1 MSNATPTTTAPAPS
15 DDADT
20 SPDGLGVPETLKTWA
35 GLTWRILVILAGFG
49 VLIFL
54 MGQISIVL
62 IALFLAAFFT
72 ALASPI
78 MGFLQRRAKLHKVVA
93 MILAIIFI
101 GISIVVVLG
110 IVIRSIVSE
119 APDLAQSVSQS
130 MTELQ
135 KWTSGPPLNLSSDDF
150 NTYLTDVENWA
161 KNFALDIG
169 SSALGSVGDIVLGG
183 SVFIFG
189 VIFFM
194 LSRASIWAW
203 VISWMPTKA
212 RPYVDTSGHLAWE
225 SLSGYTRG
233 TVVVALCDSILVFIG
248 LVILQV
254 PMAPAL
260 AAIVFFG
267 AFIPVI
273 GAPIATFFAAIVA
286 LAERGPII
294 ALLVVALTVVVGSFD
309 GDVMQPLVMGKAVSL
324 NPLAIIILIAI
335 GSVLLGIIGALVAVP
350 IGASIYRVLKYLTN
364 RDPEHPLPGHPPPE
378 DPDVVA
384 AAVDAAP
391 TASAAATSPAVATSD
406 AAPTNDAPT
415 TNGAATSQG

>member
-1 MSNATPTTTAPAPS
+1 MTSDAAPAEPTTSPTEDESA
-15 DDADT
+15 T
-20 SPDGLGVPETLKTWA
+20 SSPVEIPETLKIWA
-35 GLTWRILVILAGFG
+35 GMTWRILVILAGFA
-49 VLIFL
+49 VLFTIL
-54 MGQISIVL
+54 GQVSIVL

-78 MGFLQRRAKLHKVVA
+78 MNFLRKRAKFPKALAMVVSI
-93 MILAIIFI
+93 ILIAIAV
-101 GISIVVVLG
+101 VVVLFV
-110 IVIRSIVSE
+110 VIRSIVSE
-119 APDLAQSVSQS
+119 APQLSQSVTQS
-130 MTELQ
+130 VNQLQ
-135 KWTSGPPLNLSSDDF
+135 DWTKGPPLNLSDDDF
-150 NTYLTDVENWA
+150 NQYVTEIGNWA

-194 LSRASIWAW
+194 MSPQQIWGWLVGWA
-203 VISWMPTKA
+203 PTRS
-212 RPYVDTSGHLAWE
+212 RPYVNTSGILAWE

-233 TVVVALCDSILVFIG
+233 VVIVAICDSILVYIG
-248 LVILQV
+248 LLILQV

-309 GDVMQPLVMGKAVSL
+309 GDVLQPLVMGHAVSL
-324 NPLAIIILIAI
+324 SPLAIIILIAI
-335 GSVLLGIIGALVAVP
+335 GSIVLGIIGALVAVP
-350 IGASIYRVLKYLTN
+350 IGAAIYRVLKYLTN
-364 RDPEHPLPGHPPPE
+364 RDPEHPLPGRSPPV
-378 DPDVVA
+378 DPDA
-384 AAVDAAP
+384 ESSDSDDS
-391 TASAAATSPAVATSD
+391 SATATS
-406 AAPTNDAPT
+406 
-415 TNGAATSQG
+415 GAATSQG

>member
-1 MSNATPTTTAPAPS
+1 MTSLGYGRGMTEPPSTSSTSAPQASAPDPGSPSPSTGGIPPT
-15 DDADT
+15 
-20 SPDGLGVPETLKTWA
+20 LQTWA
-35 GLTWRILVILAGFG
+35 GLTWRILIILAGFA
-49 VLIFL
+49 VLFFI

-78 MGFLQRRAKLHKVVA
+78 MHFLQRRAKLHKVIA

-101 GISIVVVLG
+101 AISIVVVLS
-110 IVIRSIVSE
+110 IVISSIVNE
-119 APDLAQSVSQS
+119 APDLAQSVSDS
-130 MTELQ
+130 MNELES
-135 KWTSGPPLNLSSDDF
+135 WASGPPLNLSSSDF
-150 NTYLTDVENWA
+150 NTYVTEVENWG

-169 SSALGSVGDIVLGG
+169 STALGSVGDLVLGG

-194 LSRASIWAW
+194 LSPGPIWAW
-203 VISWMPTKA
+203 VISWMPTKS
-212 RPYVDTSGHLAWE
+212 RPYVNTAGELAWD

-248 LVILQV
+248 LLILQV

-286 LAERGPII
+286 LAERGPVI
-294 ALLVVALTVVVGSFD
+294 AILVIALTVVVGSFD

-350 IGASIYRVLKYLTN
+350 IGASIYRVLKYLTD
-364 RDPEHPLPGHPPPE
+364 RDPEHPLPGRSPPDPAE
-378 DPDVVA
+378 DGSPAPAVA
-384 AAVDAAP
+384 AANGAT
-391 TASAAATSPAVATSD
+391 TAGATSP
-406 AAPTNDAPT
+406 
-415 TNGAATSQG
+415 G

>member
-1 MSNATPTTTAPAPS
+1 MSDASPQPAATASADDGAPP
-15 DDADT
+15 ADT
-20 SPDGLGVPETLKTWA
+20 GSALEVPPTLRVWA
-35 GLTWRILVILAGFG
+35 GMTWRILVILAGFG
-49 VLIFL
+49 VLFFM

-78 MGFLQRRAKLHKVVA
+78 MHFLQRRAKLHKVIA
-93 MILAIIFI
+93 MIVAIIFI
-101 GISIVVVLG
+101 GVSIVVVL
-110 IVIRSIVSE
+110 SIVVTSIVNE
-119 APDLAQSVSQS
+119 APDLAQSISQS
-130 MTELQ
+130 MTEIQ
-135 KWTSGPPLNLSSDDF
+135 KWTSGPPLNLSDADF
-150 NTYLTDVENWA
+150 NNYVTEVENWA
-161 KNFALDIG
+161 KGFALDIG

-194 LSRASIWAW
+194 LSPGPIWAW
-203 VISWMPTKA
+203 VISWVPTKA
-212 RPYVDTSGHLAWE
+212 RPYVNTSGELAWD

-248 LVILQV
+248 LLILQV

-286 LAERGPII
+286 LAERGPIV
-294 ALLVVALTVVVGSFD
+294 ALLVIALTVVVGSFD

-378 DPDVVA
+378 DPDA
-384 AAVDAAP
+384 AGSAP
-391 TASAAATSPAVATSD
+391 ATSAAATS
-406 AAPTNDAPT
+406 
-415 TNGAATSQG
+415 QG

>member
-1 MSNATPTTTAPAPS
+1 MSDTSPAPVTTAPA
-15 DDADT
+15 DN
-20 SPDGLGVPETLKTWA
+20 PDGGEAAFGVPDTLKTWA
-35 GLTWRILVILAGFG
+35 GMTWRILVILAGFG
-49 VLIFL
+49 VLIFM

-78 MGFLQRRAKLHKVVA
+78 MNFLQHRAKLHKVVA
-93 MILAIIFI
+93 MILAIIII
-101 GISIVVVLG
+101 GISVVVVLG
-110 IVIRSIVSE
+110 IVVRSIVNE
-119 APDLAQSVSQS
+119 APDLATSIQDS
-130 MTELQ
+130 MSEIQ
-135 KWTSGPPLNLSSDDF
+135 KWTSGPPLNLSDTDF
-150 NTYLTDVENWA
+150 NNYLTQVENWG

-194 LSRASIWAW
+194 LSRAAIWQWA
-203 VISWMPTKA
+203 IDWMPTRA
-212 RPYVDTSGHLAWE
+212 RPYVNTSGHLAWE
-225 SLSGYTRG
+225 SLAGYTRG
-233 TVVVALCDSILVFIG
+233 TVIVALCDSILVFIG
-248 LVILQV
+248 LLILQV

-286 LAERGPII
+286 LAERGPIVA
-294 ALLVVALTVVVGSFD
+294 ALVIALTVVVGSFD

-335 GSVLLGIIGALVAVP
+335 GSILLGIIGALVAVP

-364 RDPEHPLPGHPPPE
+364 RDPDNPLPGHPPPE
-378 DPDVVA
+378 DPDNPSA
-384 AAVDAAP
+384 AADAAP
-391 TASAAATSPAVATSD
+391 ATTGAATSP
-406 AAPTNDAPT
+406 
-415 TNGAATSQG
+415 G

>member
-1 MSNATPTTTAPAPS
+1 MSDPGAPVPTPAAPS
-15 DDADT
+15 DADEADAA
-20 SPDGLGVPETLKTWA
+20 SPGPVVVPDTLKVWA
-35 GLTWRILVILAGFG
+35 GMTWRILVILAGFA
-49 VLIFL
+49 VLFL
-54 MGQISIVL
+54 IMGQIAVVL
-62 IALFLAAFFT
+62 VALFLAAFFT

-78 MGFLQRRAKLHKVVA
+78 MNFLQRRAHLHKAIA
-93 MILAIIFI
+93 MVLAIILI
-101 GISIVVVLG
+101 GVAVVLVLW
-110 IVIRSIVSE
+110 IVINSIINE
-119 APDLAQSVSQS
+119 APDLSKSIQQSFS
-130 MTELQ
+130 EIQ
-135 KWTSGPPLNLSSDDF
+135 KWTSGPPLNLSDDDF
-150 NTYLTDVENWA
+150 SGYVTEVENWG

-194 LSRASIWAW
+194 MSRNMIWQW
-203 VISWMPTKA
+203 VISWMPTRS

-225 SLSGYTRG
+225 SLAGYTRG
-233 TVVVALCDSILVFIG
+233 TVIVALCDSILVFIG
-248 LVILQV
+248 LLILQV

-286 LAERGPII
+286 LAERGPVI
-294 ALLVVALTVVVGSFD
+294 AVLVIGLTVVVGSFD
-309 GDVMQPLVMGKAVSL
+309 GDVLQPLVMGKAVSL

-335 GSVLLGIIGALVAVP
+335 GSILLGIIGALVAVP

-378 DPDVVA
+378 DPDVPLATA
-384 AAVDAAP
+384 AA
-391 TASAAATSPAVATSD
+391 TTSGAATSP
-406 AAPTNDAPT
+406 
-415 TNGAATSQG
+415 G

>member
-1 MSNATPTTTAPAPS
+1 MTESPASPAPPE
-15 DDADT
+15 DQQTD
-20 SPDGLGVPETLKTWA
+20 GVPETLKIWA
-35 GLTWRILVILAGFG
+35 GITWRVLIILAGFG

-78 MGFLQRRAKLHKVVA
+78 MSFLQRRAKLHKVIA

-110 IVIRSIVSE
+110 IVIRSIVNE

-135 KWTSGPPLNLSSDDF
+135 KWTSGPPLNLSGDDF
-150 NTYLTDVENWA
+150 NNYLTQVENWG
-161 KNFALDIG
+161 KNFAVDIG

-194 LSRASIWAW
+194 LARNSIWQW
-203 VISWMPTKA
+203 VIGWMPTKA
-212 RPYVDTSGHLAWE
+212 RPYVNTSGHLAWD
-225 SLSGYTRG
+225 SLAGYTRG
-233 TVVVALCDSILVFIG
+233 TVIVALCDSILVFIG
-248 LVILQV
+248 LLILQV

-286 LAERGPII
+286 LAERGPVI
-294 ALLVVALTVVVGSFD
+294 ALLVIALTVVVGSFD

-335 GSVLLGIIGALVAVP
+335 GSILLGIIGALVAVP
-350 IGASIYRVLKYLTN
+350 IGASIYRVLKYLTD
-364 RDPEHPLPGHPPPE
+364 RDPDHPLPGHAPPA
-378 DPDVVA
+378 DPDV
-384 AAVDAAP
+384 P
-391 TASAAATSPAVATSD
+391 TASEPAATTA
-406 AAPTNDAPT
+406 
-415 TNGAATSQG
+415 AATSQG

>member
-1 MSNATPTTTAPAPS
+1 MADPATSATDTPTPADPEGAS
-15 DDADT
+15 DGSWDGGI
-20 SPDGLGVPETLKTWA
+20 PDTLKTWA
-35 GLTWRILVILAGFG
+35 GITWRVLVILAGFG

-78 MGFLQRRAKLHKVVA
+78 MSFLQRRAHLHKVIA
-93 MILAIIFI
+93 MILAIIII
-101 GISIVVVLG
+101 GAAIVVVLG
-110 IVIRSIVSE
+110 IVIRSIINE
-119 APDLAQSVSQS
+119 APALSQSITQSVS
-130 MTELQ
+130 EIQ
-135 KWTSGPPLNLSSDDF
+135 KWTSGPPLNLSDDDF
-150 NTYLTDVENWA
+150 SNYVTEVENWG

-194 LSRASIWAW
+194 LARTMIWQW
-203 VISWMPTKA
+203 VISWMPTRS
-212 RPYVDTSGHLAWE
+212 RPYIDTSGHLAWE
-225 SLSGYTRG
+225 SLAGYTRG
-233 TVVVALCDSILVFIG
+233 TVIVALCDSILVFIG
-248 LVILQV
+248 LLILQV

-294 ALLVVALTVVVGSFD
+294 AVLVIALTVVVGSFD

-335 GSVLLGIIGALVAVP
+335 GSILLGIIGALVAVP

-378 DPDVVA
+378 DPDAPAPAPA
-384 AAVDAAP
+384 AG
-391 TASAAATSPAVATSD
+391 TSATTTSP
-406 AAPTNDAPT
+406 
-415 TNGAATSQG
+415 G

>member
-1 MSNATPTTTAPAPS
+1 MSDAPAEPAHIAAEPPSGDVSPSDPASNAVQ
-15 DDADT
+15 
-20 SPDGLGVPETLKTWA
+20 VPETLRVWA
-35 GLTWRILVILAGFG
+35 GMTWRVLVILAGFG
-49 VLIFL
+49 VLFL
-54 MGQISIVL
+54 IMGQIAVVL
-62 IALFLAAFFT
+62 VALFLAAFFT

-78 MGFLQRRAKLHKVVA
+78 MSFLQRRAHLHRAIA
-93 MILAIIFI
+93 MVLAIIII
-101 GISIVVVLG
+101 GVAVVVVLW
-110 IVIRSIVSE
+110 IVINSIINE
-119 APDLAQSVSQS
+119 APALSKSIQQSFSQIQ
-130 MTELQ
+130 T
-135 KWTSGPPLNLSSDDF
+135 WASGPPLNLSDDDF
-150 NTYLTDVENWA
+150 SGYVTEVENWG

-194 LSRASIWAW
+194 MSRNSIWQW
-203 VISWMPTKA
+203 LISWMPTRS
-212 RPYVDTSGHLAWE
+212 RPYVDTSGHLAWD

-248 LVILQV
+248 LLILQV

-286 LAERGPII
+286 LAERGP
-294 ALLVVALTVVVGSFD
+294 VVAILVIGLTVVVGSFD
-309 GDVMQPLVMGKAVSL
+309 GDVLQPLVMGKAVSL

-335 GSVLLGIIGALVAVP
+335 GSILLGIIGALVAVP

-378 DPDVVA
+378 DPDT
-384 AAVDAAP
+384 AV
-391 TASAAATSPAVATSD
+391 TSAAATSQD
-406 AAPTNDAPT
+406 
-415 TNGAATSQG
+415 

>member
-1 MSNATPTTTAPAPS
+1 MSDAAPS
-15 DDADT
+15 PAQTASAEDSDSST
-20 SPDGLGVPETLKTWA
+20 GLDGVPETLKTWA
-35 GLTWRILVILAGFG
+35 GITWRVLVILAGFG

-78 MGFLQRRAKLHKVVA
+78 MGVLQRKAKLHKVPA

-110 IVIRSIVSE
+110 IVIRSIVNE

-150 NTYLTDVENWA
+150 NNYLTQVENWG

-194 LSRASIWAW
+194 LARTTIWQW
-203 VISWMPTKA
+203 VISWMPTQA

-225 SLSGYTRG
+225 SLAGYTRG

-286 LAERGPII
+286 LAERGPIV
-294 ALLVVALTVVVGSFD
+294 ALLVIGLTVVVGSFD

-335 GSVLLGIIGALVAVP
+335 GSILLGIIGALVAVP

-364 RDPEHPLPGHPPPE
+364 RDPDHPLPGHPPPE
-378 DPDVVA
+378 PDGEDPQA
-384 AAVDAAP
+384 TAP
-391 TASAAATSPAVATSD
+391 APATS
-406 AAPTNDAPT
+406 
-415 TNGAATSQG
+415 GAATSQG

>member
-1 MSNATPTTTAPAPS
+1 MSDASPAPS
-15 DDADT
+15 LTASADASDQ
-20 SPDGLGVPETLKTWA
+20 SPADLGVPETLRTWA
-35 GLTWRILVILAGFG
+35 GMTWRILVILAGFG

-78 MGFLQRRAKLHKVVA
+78 MGFLERKAKLHRVIA
-93 MILAIIFI
+93 MILSIIFI

-135 KWTSGPPLNLSSDDF
+135 KWTAGPPLNLSTDDF

-194 LSRASIWAW
+194 LARASIWAW

-225 SLSGYTRG
+225 SLAGYTRG
-233 TVVVALCDSILVFIG
+233 TVIVALCDSILVFIG
-248 LVILQV
+248 LLILQV

-294 ALLVVALTVVVGSFD
+294 ALLVIALTVVVGSFD

-335 GSVLLGIIGALVAVP
+335 GSILLGIIGALVAVP

-364 RDPEHPLPGHPPPE
+364 RDPDHPLPGHPPPE
-378 DPDVVA
+378 DPDAPPA
-384 AAVDAAP
+384 ADAAP
-391 TASAAATSPAVATSD
+391 TAATSGAATSP
-406 AAPTNDAPT
+406 
-415 TNGAATSQG
+415 G

>member
-1 MSNATPTTTAPAPS
+1 
-15 DDADT
+15 
-20 SPDGLGVPETLKTWA
+20 LRVWA
-35 GLTWRILVILAGFG
+35 GMTWRVLVILAGFG
-49 VLIFL
+49 VLFL
-54 MGQISIVL
+54 IMGQIAVVL
-62 IALFLAAFFT
+62 VALFLAAFFT

-78 MGFLQRRAKLHKVVA
+78 MSFLHRRAHLHRAIA
-93 MILAIIFI
+93 MVLAIIII
-101 GISIVVVLG
+101 GVAVVVVLW
-110 IVIRSIVSE
+110 IVINSIINE
-119 APDLAQSVSQS
+119 APALSKSIQQSFSEIQ
-130 MTELQ
+130 T
-135 KWTSGPPLNLSSDDF
+135 WASGPPLNLSDDDF
-150 NTYLTDVENWA
+150 SGYVTEVENWG

-194 LSRASIWAW
+194 MSRNSIWQW
-203 VISWMPTKA
+203 VISWMPTRS
-212 RPYVDTSGHLAWE
+212 RPYVDTSGHLAWD

-248 LVILQV
+248 LLILQV

-286 LAERGPII
+286 LAERGP
-294 ALLVVALTVVVGSFD
+294 VVAILVIGLTVVVGSFD
-309 GDVMQPLVMGKAVSL
+309 GDVLQPLVMGKAVSL

-335 GSVLLGIIGALVAVP
+335 GSILLGIIGALVAVP

-378 DPDVVA
+378 DPDT
-384 AAVDAAP
+384 AV
-391 TASAAATSPAVATSD
+391 TSAAATSQD
-406 AAPTNDAPT
+406 
-415 TNGAATSQG
+415 

>member
-1 MSNATPTTTAPAPS
+1 MSDASDQSTLPAQAAPDPAA
-15 DDADT
+15 ADPGEADSGS
-20 SPDGLGVPETLKTWA
+20 SPVTVPETLKVWA
-35 GLTWRILVILAGFG
+35 GMTWRVLVILAGFG
-49 VLIFL
+49 VLFL
-54 MGQISIVL
+54 IMGQIAVVL
-62 IALFLAAFFT
+62 VALFLAAFFT

-78 MGFLQRRAKLHKVVA
+78 MGFLERKAKLHKVIA
-93 MILAIIFI
+93 MIVAIILI
-101 GISIVVVLG
+101 GVAIVVVLT
-110 IVIRSIVSE
+110 IVIRSIVNE
-119 APDLAQSVSQS
+119 APQLTQSISDS
-130 MTELQ
+130 MSELQ

-150 NTYLTDVENWA
+150 SGYVTEVENWG

-169 SSALGSVGDIVLGG
+169 SSALGSVGDVVLGG

-194 LSRASIWAW
+194 LSRNSIWAW
-203 VISWMPTKA
+203 VISWMPTRS
-212 RPYVDTSGHLAWE
+212 RPYIDTSGHLAWD

-233 TVVVALCDSILVFIG
+233 TVIVALCDSILVFIG
-248 LVILQV
+248 LLILQV

-286 LAERGPII
+286 LAERGPIV
-294 ALLVVALTVVVGSFD
+294 ALLVIALTVVVGSFD

-335 GSVLLGIIGALVAVP
+335 GSILLGIIGALVAVP

-378 DPDVVA
+378 DPDA
-384 AAVDAAP
+384 
-391 TASAAATSPAVATSD
+391 AAATPVTS
-406 AAPTNDAPT
+406 
-415 TNGAATSQG
+415 GAATSQG

>member
-1 MSNATPTTTAPAPS
+1 MSDPQAPSATPAPAQVAS
-15 DDADT
+15 DADAGDS
-20 SPDGLGVPETLKTWA
+20 SPAGVPPTLKTAA
-35 GLTWRILVILAGFG
+35 GITWRILVLLAGLA
-49 VLIFL
+49 VIFFIL
-54 MGQISIVL
+54 GQIFVVVV
-62 IALFLAAFFT
+62 ALFLAAFFT

-78 MGFLQRRAKLHKVVA
+78 MNFLQKRAHLHKAIA
-93 MILAIIFI
+93 MVLAIILI
-101 GISIVVVLG
+101 AVAAIVVLT
-110 IVIRSIVSE
+110 IVIRSIIE
-119 APDLAQSVSQS
+119 EGPQLASSFQDS
-130 MTELQ
+130 MSELQ
-135 KWTSGPPLNLSSDDF
+135 KWASGPPLNLSSDDF
-150 NTYLTDVENWA
+150 QGYVTDVENWG

-194 LSRASIWAW
+194 MSPQMIWNW
-203 VISWMPTKA
+203 VVSWMPTRS
-212 RPYVDTSGHLAWE
+212 RPYVNTSGDLAWD

-233 TVVVALCDSILVFIG
+233 VVVVALCDSILVFIG
-248 LVILQV
+248 LLILQV

-286 LAERGPII
+286 LAERGPIV

-335 GSVLLGIIGALVAVP
+335 GSIVLGIIGALVAVP
-350 IGASIYRVLKYLTN
+350 LGAAIYRVMKYLTD
-364 RDPEHPLPGHPPPE
+364 RDPEHPLPGRDPP
-378 DPDVVA
+378 V
-384 AAVDAAP
+384 
-391 TASAAATSPAVATSD
+391 TTAAATSP
-406 AAPTNDAPT
+406 
-415 TNGAATSQG
+415 G

>member
-1 MSNATPTTTAPAPS
+1 MTAPAPE
-15 DDADT
+15 T
-20 SPDGLGVPETLKTWA
+20 SSPALDPSIEGSYEGGIPETLRTWA
-35 GLTWRILVILAGFG
+35 GLTWRVLVILAGFG
-49 VLIFL
+49 VLILL

-78 MGFLQRRAKLHKVVA
+78 MRFLQTKAKLHKAVA
-93 MILAIIFI
+93 LILSILFI
-101 GISIVVVLG
+101 GAAIVLVLFIVV
-110 IVIRSIVSE
+110 RSIVSE
-119 APDLAQSVSQS
+119 APDLATSIQQS
-130 MTELQ
+130 MSELQ
-135 KWTSGPPLNLSSDDF
+135 KWVSGPPLNLSADAF
-150 NTYLTDVENWA
+150 NGYVTDVENWG
-161 KNFALDIG
+161 KNFVLDIG
-169 SSALGSVGDIVLGG
+169 SSALGSVGDLVLGG

-194 LSRASIWAW
+194 TSRGPIWQW

-212 RPYVDTSGHLAWE
+212 RPYVNTAGDLAWE

-233 TVVVALCDSILVFIG
+233 TVIVALCDSILVFIG
-248 LVILQV
+248 LLILQV

-286 LAERGPII
+286 LAERGPIV
-294 ALLVVALTVVVGSFD
+294 ALLVIALTVVVGSFD

-335 GSVLLGIIGALVAVP
+335 GSILIGIVGALVAVP

-364 RDPEHPLPGHPPPE
+364 RDPDHPLPGHDPTE
-378 DPDVVA
+378 DPDA
-384 AAVDAAP
+384 PAAP
-391 TASAAATSPAVATSD
+391 EATHTDATTPAPAAPEATSPTAVTTAGATS
-406 AAPTNDAPT
+406 P
-415 TNGAATSQG
+415 G

>member
-1 MSNATPTTTAPAPS
+1 MSDAPDPSSTPAQTALDPAV
-15 DDADT
+15 ADPGEEASGY
-20 SPDGLGVPETLKTWA
+20 SPVAVPETLKVWA
-35 GLTWRILVILAGFG
+35 GMTWRVLVILAGFG
-49 VLIFL
+49 VLFL
-54 MGQISIVL
+54 IMGQIAVVL
-62 IALFLAAFFT
+62 VALFLAAFFT

-78 MGFLQRRAKLHKVVA
+78 MGFLQRKAKLHKVIA
-93 MILAIIFI
+93 MIVSIILI
-101 GISIVVVLG
+101 GVAIVVVLT
-110 IVIRSIVSE
+110 IVIRSIVNE
-119 APDLAQSVSQS
+119 APQLSQS
-130 MTELQ
+130 IQDSMSELQ

-150 NTYLTDVENWA
+150 SGYVTEVENWG
-161 KNFALDIG
+161 KNFAMDIG

-183 SVFIFG
+183 SVFIFA

-194 LSRASIWAW
+194 LSRNSIWAW
-203 VISWMPTKA
+203 VISWMPTRS
-212 RPYVDTSGHLAWE
+212 RPYINTSGHLAWD

-248 LVILQV
+248 LLILQV

-286 LAERGPII
+286 LAERGPIVAI
-294 ALLVVALTVVVGSFD
+294 LVIGLTVVVGSFD
-309 GDVMQPLVMGKAVSL
+309 GDVLQPLVMGKAVSL

-335 GSVLLGIIGALVAVP
+335 GSLLLGIIGALVAVP

-364 RDPEHPLPGHPPPE
+364 RDPEHPLPHHPPPE

-384 AAVDAAP
+384 ATPV
-391 TASAAATSPAVATSD
+391 TS
-406 AAPTNDAPT
+406 
-415 TNGAATSQG
+415 GAATSQD

>member
-1 MSNATPTTTAPAPS
+1 MSDASPTTTPTASAEESSAP
-15 DDADT
+15 
-20 SPDGLGVPETLKTWA
+20 LGVPDTLKTWA
-35 GLTWRILVILAGFG
+35 GITWRILVILAGFG
-49 VLIFL
+49 VLFFI

-78 MGFLQRRAKLHKVVA
+78 MHFLQRRAKLHKVIA
-93 MILAIIFI
+93 MILAIVFI
-101 GISIVVVLG
+101 GISIVVVLT
-110 IVIRSIVSE
+110 IVVTSIVNE
-119 APDLAQSVSQS
+119 APDLAKSVSDS
-130 MTELQ
+130 MTQLQ
-135 KWTSGPPLNLSSDDF
+135 QWTSGPPLNLTDDDF
-150 NTYLTDVENWA
+150 NNYVTQVENWA
-161 KNFALDIG
+161 ESLAVGIG

-194 LSRASIWAW
+194 LSPGPIWQW
-203 VISWMPTKA
+203 VISWVPTKA
-212 RPYVDTSGHLAWE
+212 RPYVNTSGELAWD

-294 ALLVVALTVVVGSFD
+294 ALLVIALTVVVGSFD

-350 IGASIYRVLKYLTN
+350 IGASIYRVLKYLTD
-364 RDPEHPLPGHPPPE
+364 RDPDHPLPGHPPP
-378 DPDVVA
+378 DAVA
-384 AAVDAAP
+384 AAPA
-391 TASAAATSPAVATSD
+391 TSGAATSP
-406 AAPTNDAPT
+406 
-415 TNGAATSQG
+415 G

>member
-1 MSNATPTTTAPAPS
+1 MSDTSSAPS
-15 DDADT
+15 VTATADENDQ
-20 SPDGLGVPETLKTWA
+20 SPADLGVPETLRTWA
-35 GLTWRILVILAGFG
+35 GMTWRILVILAGFG

-78 MGFLQRRAKLHKVVA
+78 MGFLQRKAKLHRVVA
-93 MILAIIFI
+93 MILSIIFI

-135 KWTSGPPLNLSSDDF
+135 KWTAGPPLNLSTDDF

-194 LSRASIWAW
+194 LARASIWAW

-225 SLSGYTRG
+225 SLAGYTRG
-233 TVVVALCDSILVFIG
+233 TVIVALCDSILVFIG
-248 LVILQV
+248 LLILQV

-335 GSVLLGIIGALVAVP
+335 GSILLGIIGALVAVP

-364 RDPEHPLPGHPPPE
+364 RDPDHPLPGHPPPE
-378 DPDVVA
+378 DPDAPPTA
-384 AAVDAAP
+384 ATASADAAP
-391 TASAAATSPAVATSD
+391 VPAGAATS
-406 AAPTNDAPT
+406 
-415 TNGAATSQG
+415 GAATSQG

>member
-1 MSNATPTTTAPAPS
+1 MSDASPAL
-15 DDADT
+15 ADT
-20 SPDGLGVPETLKTWA
+20 ASAEASNNSTSASGVPETLKTWA
-35 GLTWRILVILAGFG
+35 GITWRILVILAGFG
-49 VLIFL
+49 VLFFV

-78 MGFLQRRAKLHKVVA
+78 MHFLQKRTKLHKVPA

-101 GISIVVVLG
+101 GISVVVVL
-110 IVIRSIVSE
+110 SIVVTSIVNE
-119 APDLAQSVSQS
+119 APDLATSVSQA
-130 MTELQ
+130 MTQLQ
-135 KWTSGPPLNLSSDDF
+135 TWASGPPLNLSGDDF
-150 NTYLTDVENWA
+150 NNYLTDVENWL
-161 KNFALDIG
+161 KNLAVGVG
-169 SSALGSVGDIVLGG
+169 SSALGSVGDLVLGG

-194 LSRASIWAW
+194 LSPGPIWQW
-203 VISWMPTKA
+203 VISWVPTKA
-212 RPYVDTSGHLAWE
+212 RPYVNTSGELAWD

-248 LVILQV
+248 LLILQV

-324 NPLAIIILIAI
+324 NPLAIIILIAM
-335 GSVLLGIIGALVAVP
+335 GSTLLGIIGALVAVP
-350 IGASIYRVLKYLTN
+350 IGASIYRVLKYLTD

-378 DPDVVA
+378 P
-384 AAVDAAP
+384 DAA
-391 TASAAATSPAVATSD
+391 TPAVAAGAPATS
-406 AAPTNDAPT
+406 
-415 TNGAATSQG
+415 GAATSQG